1 MNQERITDYTK
12 DFLSNYLD
20 YKSYWNYED
29 GCVLLGAI
37 ALYEAGHDP
46 FYRNFVLNYLNRR
59 VEPNGS
65 IPSYEFTQYNIDSI
79 NCGKALFFADKED
92 RDPRWLKAADLI
104 MRRLSEHPRCDNGS
118 FWHKEIY
125 PYQVWLDGLY
135 MALPFYMRWDML
147 RGGMQ
152 NINDIM
158 HQFNNARALL
168 FDENKKLSFHGWDE
182 KRVQPWVNP
191 ENGCSRNFWLRS
203 MGWYLMAMVDSLE
216 ALDEQLYEHRQRI
229 IDLLKEAVQGLLAYR
244 AEDGLFYQVIDHKE
258 AKGNYTET
266 SGSAMVAYALMKAA
280 RLGFL
285 HREKYKETGLSI
297 FNALVSNKLITFQ
310 GQSTL
315 HDICLVA
322 GLGGES
328 MRDGSVAYYLS
339 EPRVADDA
347 KGAGPFMMAYAEA
360 FRLAA
365 DA

>member
-1 MNQERITDYTK
+1 MSQQIIADYTK
-12 DFLSNYLD
+12 KILNNYQD

-46 FYRNFVLNYLNRR
+46 FYRDFVLNYLYRR
-59 VEPNGS
+59 VEADGS
-65 IPSYEFTQYNIDSI
+65 IPSYEFRQYNIDSI
-79 NCGKALFFADKED
+79 NCGKTLFFAAKED
-92 RDPRWLKAADLI
+92 GDGRWLKAADFI
-104 MRRLSEHPRCDNGS
+104 MQRLREHPRCDNRS

-135 MALPFYMRWDML
+135 MALPFYTRYDMT
-147 RGGMQ
+147 RGAMK
-152 NINDIM
+152 NIHDIM
-158 HQFNNARALL
+158 LQFNNARKLL
-168 FDENKKLSFHGWDE
+168 FDSEKKLSYHAWDE

-216 ALDEQLYEHRQRI
+216 AMDEQLFEHRQRLV
-229 IDLLKEAVQGLLAYR
+229 DLLKEAVQGLLPYR
-244 AEDGLFYQVIDHKE
+244 ASNGLFCQVIDLPE
-258 AKGNYTET
+258 VSGNYTET
-266 SGSAMVAYALMKAA
+266 SGSAMIAYTLMKAA

-285 HREKYKETGLSI
+285 HREKYTQTGKSM
-297 FNALVSNKLITFQ
+297 FDALVSNKLTTSQ
-310 GQSTL
+310 GQTRL
-315 HDICLVA
+315 VDICLVA
-322 GLGGES
+322 GLGGQE

-360 FRLAA
+360 IRS
-365 DA
+365 